1 MLFWIYYYILN
12 SKKVEKYVYIT
23 YLVMTN
29 FFVIFFKECIS
40 GLSRAVTFRGGVIL
54 FFAAA
59 VQQRAIVLDSNG
71 LFFCEATHYYTLL
84 CVCYCVSKHN
94 S

>member
-1 MLFWIYYYILN
+1 
-12 SKKVEKYVYIT
+12 
-23 YLVMTN
+23 MTN
-29 FFVIFFKECIS
+29 FFVIFFKECIIAV
-40 GLSRAVTFRGGVIL
+40 SRAVTRWGGVIL

>member
-1 MLFWIYYYILN
+1 
-12 SKKVEKYVYIT
+12 
-23 YLVMTN
+23 MTN
-29 FFVIFFKECIS
+29 FFVIFFIECIIAV
-40 GLSRAVTFRGGVIL
+40 SRAVTFRGGVIL
-54 FFAAA
+54 FFAA
-59 VQQRAIVLDSNG
+59 VQQLAIVLDSNG

>member
-1 MLFWIYYYILN
+1 
-12 SKKVEKYVYIT
+12 
-23 YLVMTN
+23 MTN